1 MTGMTGRGRLTRR
14 GFLAA
19 SGAGAAG
26 LALAACG
33 TGSSTGEK
41 EEASPDGTVDW
52 SNWIA
57 YIDIDDDTGA
67 RPSLERAQ
75 SELGITVNYVED
87 INDNNEF
94 LAKVRPTL
102 EQGRSIDRDIA
113 VLTDWMAGLW
123 IANGWTEKLNK
134 DNIPNAGNIIE
145 RLQSPDFDPSREYT
159 VPWQSGFAGLGW
171 NTPLLQELTGKTSLT
186 SVDELWVPE
195 LKGRVSVLTEMR
207 DTIGVIMLAQ
217 GNDPAN
223 FGDAEFDEALAELQ
237 RQVDSGQIRQVQGN
251 DYLTSL
257 EGGDAVAVIGWSG
270 DVVSLGDDFGFALPE
285 SGGTLWTDN
294 ILIPQVAGDQA
305 DAEKLI
311 NFYMDPA
318 NAAEVAAYVN
328 YLCPIAG
335 AQEAMQQID
344 PELAESEWIFPNEDQ
359 LGRGTIFQPLDEE
372 TDSKYQSQFQAV
384 IGN

>member
-1 MTGMTGRGRLTRR
+1 MTGRGRLTRR

-33 TGSSTGEK
+33 TGSSTSEK
-41 EEASPDGTVDW
+41 DEASPDGTVDW

-102 EQGRSIDRDIA
+102 EQGRSIGRDMV

-123 IANGWTEKLNK
+123 ITNGWVEELDKG
-134 DNIPNAGNIIE
+134 NIPNAGNLIPA
-145 RLQSPDFDPSREYT
+145 LQSPAFDPDRKYT
-159 VPWQSGFAGLGW
+159 IPWQSGFAGLGW
-171 NTPLLQELTGKTSLT
+171 NTPLLQELTGKTSLS
-186 SVDELWVPE
+186 SVDELWAPE
-195 LKGRVSVLTEMR
+195 LKGRVSVLSEMR
-207 DTIGVIMLAQ
+207 DTIGVIMLWQ

-223 FGDAEFDEALAELQ
+223 FTDDQYDQALAELQ
-237 RQVDSGQIRQVQGN
+237 KQVDSGQIRQVQGN

-257 EGGDAVAVIGWSG
+257 EGGDVIAVIGWSG

-294 ILIPQVAGDQA
+294 IMIPQVAGDKA

-328 YLCPIAG
+328 YLTPIAG
-335 AQEAMQQID
+335 TQEAMQQLD
-344 PELAESEWIFPNEDQ
+344 PELAESEWIFPSDEK
-359 LGRGTIFQPLDEE
+359 LSEATIFQPLDEE
-372 TDSKYQSQFQAV
+372 TDAKYQAEFQAV